1 MLHKIAVTVDVAH
14 ESGEEAIA
22 ARALKTLFA
31 ENNLDI
37 SEVGDS
43 AGSVIVHEVTE
54 PEASGRRYF
63 AQLTYVLVVEATSA
77 EAAQEAVDES
87 ICFYAD
93 GWAVDQIAVRNL
105 S

>member
-1 MLHKIAVTVDVAH
+1 MLHQIAVTVDVAH
-14 ESGEEAIA
+14 ESEEEGIA
-22 ARALKTLFA
+22 AKAIKTLFA
-31 ENNLDI
+31 EDNLDI
-37 SEVGDS
+37 SEVGND
-43 AGSVIVHEVTE
+43 AGTIIVHDITE

-63 AQLTYVLVVEATSA
+63 AQLTYVLSVEAESA

-87 ICFYAD
+87 VCFYAD

>member
-14 ESGEEAIA
+14 ESGEEGIA
-22 ARALKTLFA
+22 ARRIKKLYALG
-31 ENNLDI
+31 NLDI
-37 SEVGDS
+37 SDISG
-43 AGSVIVHEVTE
+43 VIVHYVTE

-63 AQLTYVLVVEATSA
+63 AQLTYVLTVEAASA

-87 ICFYAD
+87 VCFYAD